1 MPTTSFLTIQEYWYI
16 PMTNT
21 VEHTYMLNAIEIVEF
36 SSYSAKKFLI
46 VARASDLLTESA
58 NPIPRTVLPIHA
70 NLREPKAKSASVRS
84 ILASIEKNLFHEI
97 SDPIQVACKSV
108 KQYLGKPVQGKPQER
123 GLFMQFDNV
132 TDGVMDGSHRLHA
145 LWLAKL
151 QGFNLDNVRVTLM
164 VSEGV
169 DIKAKCVEL
178 NTYSAPSKV
187 ALMDKNGSFDH
198 IKVLYADSF
207 PFIRYRDN
215 QSGTS
220 DYPLCAV
227 KNIDSLIRR
236 CTLVGVKKPFE
247 SPASYIGHSK
257 GESMTNGLSK
267 DPKYWALLHDIYP
280 MLTFLFELFE
290 KAAIAQ
296 ESRFLSVPRNANLY
310 AQLMDGRKFAV
321 KVSSQQLIYLLMSA
335 LSVNFNRETGSW
347 NVPLNKIGKTL
358 IKAAWQEFKEK
369 HTQKRFHGSASAV
382 IADPRMAELILS
394 AADLAYA
401 KYTDRGSDTLAA

>member
-1 MPTTSFLTIQEYWYI
+1 
-16 PMTNT
+16 MTNT

-46 VARASDLLTESA
+46 VARASDLLAESA
-58 NPIPRTVLPIHA
+58 NPIPRTILPIHA

-108 KQYLGKPVQGKPQER
+108 KQYLGKPVAGKPQER

-169 DIKAKCVEL
+169 DIKAKCLEL
-178 NTYSAPSKV
+178 NTYSAPSKI
-187 ALMDKNGSFDH
+187 ALMDKAGIFDH
-198 IKVLYADSF
+198 VKALYADSF

-220 DYPLCAV
+220 DFPLCAI
-227 KNIDSLIRR
+227 KNVDMMLRR
-236 CTLVGVKKPFE
+236 VIGLSDQSFSHRARPTMGAHKEVPLAVGV
-247 SPASYIGHSK
+247 
-257 GESMTNGLSK
+257 ND
-267 DPKYWALLHDIYP
+267 DPKYWALLHDVYP
-280 MLTFLFELFE
+280 MLVFLFELFE
-290 KAAIAQ
+290 KAAISQ

-335 LSVNFNRETGSW
+335 LSVNFNQETGGW

-401 KYTDRGSDTLAA
+401 KYVDRGSDSLAA

>member
-1 MPTTSFLTIQEYWYI
+1 
-16 PMTNT
+16 MTNT

-46 VARASDLLTESA
+46 VARASDLLAESA
-58 NPIPRTVLPIHA
+58 NPIPRTILPIHA

-108 KQYLGKPVQGKPQER
+108 KQYLGKPVAGKPQER

-169 DIKAKCVEL
+169 DIKAKCLEL
-178 NTYSAPSKV
+178 NTYSAPSKI
-187 ALMDKNGSFDH
+187 ALMDKAGIFDH
-198 IKVLYADSF
+198 VKALYADSF

-220 DYPLCAV
+220 DFPLCAI
-227 KNIDSLIRR
+227 KNVDMMLRR
-236 CTLVGVKKPFE
+236 VIGLSDQSFSHRARPTMGAHKEVPLAVGV
-247 SPASYIGHSK
+247 
-257 GESMTNGLSK
+257 ND
-267 DPKYWALLHDIYP
+267 DPKYWALLHDVYP
-280 MLTFLFELFE
+280 MLVFLFELFE
-290 KAAIAQ
+290 KAAISQ

-335 LSVNFNRETGSW
+335 LSVNFNQETGGW

-401 KYTDRGSDTLAA
+401 KYVDRGSDSIAA

>member
-1 MPTTSFLTIQEYWYI
+1 MTTTL
-16 PMTNT
+16 
-21 VEHTYMLNAIEIVEF
+21 EHTYMLQAIEIVEF

-46 VARASDLLTESA
+46 VARASDLLAESA
-58 NPIPRTVLPIHA
+58 NPIPRTILPIHA
-70 NLREPKAKSASVRS
+70 NLREPKAKSASVCS

-108 KQYLGKPVQGKPQER
+108 KQYLGKPVSGKPQER

-132 TDGVMDGSHRLHA
+132 TDGVMDGAHRLHA
-145 LWLAKL
+145 LWVAKL

-198 IKVLYADSF
+198 IKTLYADSF
-207 PFIRYRDN
+207 PFIRYHDN

-227 KNIDSLIRR
+227 RNIDMLLRR
-236 CTLVGVKKPFE
+236 STGKTIQPFSRQSRGALGADKARMGLFSGV
-247 SPASYIGHSK
+247 
-257 GESMTNGLSK
+257 NNDL
-267 DPKYWALLHDIYP
+267 KYWALLHDIYP

-310 AQLMDGRKFAV
+310 AQFMDGRKFAV

-335 LSVNFNRETGSW
+335 LSVNFNQETGSW
-347 NVPLNKIGKTL
+347 NVPLNKIGKKL
-358 IKAAWQEFKEK
+358 IQAAWQEFKEK

-401 KYTDRGSDTLAA
+401 KYVDRGSESLAA

>member
-1 MPTTSFLTIQEYWYI
+1 
-16 PMTNT
+16 
-21 VEHTYMLNAIEIVEF
+21 MLNAIEIVEF

-46 VARASDLLTESA
+46 VARASDLLAESA
-58 NPIPRTVLPIHA
+58 NPISRTVLPIHA

-123 GLFMQFDNV
+123 GLFIQFDNV
-132 TDGVMDGSHRLHA
+132 TDGVMDGAHRLHA

-169 DIKAKCVEL
+169 DIKAKCLEL
-178 NTYSAPSKV
+178 NNYSAPSKI
-187 ALMDKNGSFDH
+187 ALMDKAGSFDH
-198 IKVLYADSF
+198 VKALYADSF

-215 QSGTS
+215 QSSTS
-220 DYPLCAV
+220 DYPLCAI
-227 KNIDSLIRR
+227 KNVDMLLRRVTGLINKAFVDTGSR
-236 CTLVGVKKPFE
+236 F
-247 SPASYIGHSK
+247 SK
-257 GESMTNGLSK
+257 ARALDGSVSK

-296 ESRFLSVPRNANLY
+296 ESRFLSVPRNASLY

-335 LSVNFNRETGSW
+335 LSVNFNQETGSW

-358 IKAAWQEFKEK
+358 IKAAWQEFKGK

-401 KYTDRGSDTLAA
+401 KYVDRGSDTLAA

>member
-1 MPTTSFLTIQEYWYI
+1 MS
-16 PMTNT
+16 NT

-108 KQYLGKPVQGKPQER
+108 KQYLGKPVSGKPQER
-123 GLFMQFDNV
+123 GLFMQFDNA
-132 TDGVMDGSHRLHA
+132 TDGVMDGAHRLHA
-145 LWLAKL
+145 LWLAKMN
-151 QGFNLDNVRVTLM
+151 GFDLDNVRVTLM

-169 DIKAKCVEL
+169 DIKAKCIEL
-178 NTYSAPSKV
+178 NTYRAPSKV
-187 ALMDKNGSFDH
+187 ALMDKQGSFDH
-198 IKVLYADSF
+198 IKVLYADLF
-207 PFIRYRDN
+207 PFIRYHDN

-220 DYPLCAV
+220 DFPLCAI
-227 KNIDSLIRR
+227 KNIDMLLRR
-236 CTLVGVKKPFE
+236 VTGSTTRIF
-247 SPASYIGHSK
+247 S
-257 GESMTNGLSK
+257 TNNGLGSHK
-267 DPKYWALLHDIYP
+267 SPTTMKDGTNDDPKYWALLHDVYP
-280 MLTFLFELFE
+280 VIVFLFELFE

-335 LSVNFNRETGSW
+335 LSVNFNQETGSW

-401 KYTDRGSDTLAA
+401 KYVDRGSDTLAA

>member
-1 MPTTSFLTIQEYWYI
+1 
-16 PMTNT
+16 
-21 VEHTYMLNAIEIVEF
+21 MLNAIEIVEF

-70 NLREPKAKSASVRS
+70 NLREPSAKSIAVKA
-84 ILASIEKNLFHEI
+84 ILTSIEKDLFHEI

-108 KQYLGKPVQGKPQER
+108 KQYLGKPVSGKPQER

-132 TDGVMDGSHRLHA
+132 TDGVMDGAHRLHA
-145 LWLAKL
+145 LWLA
-151 QGFNLDNVRVTLM
+151 
-164 VSEGV
+164 
-169 DIKAKCVEL
+169 
-178 NTYSAPSKV
+178 NTYSAPTKI
-187 ALMDKNGSFDH
+187 ALMDKNGNFDH
-198 IKVLYADSF
+198 IKTLYADSF
-207 PFIRYRDN
+207 PFIRYHDN

-220 DYPLCAV
+220 DHPLCAV
-227 KNIDSLIRR
+227 RNIDMLLRR
-236 CTLVGVKKPFE
+236 CTGKTIQSFSKQSRGALGADKTRAPLSSGVNPD
-247 SPASYIGHSK
+247 I
-257 GESMTNGLSK
+257 
-267 DPKYWALLHDIYP
+267 KYWDLLHDIYP
-280 MLTFLFELFE
+280 TLVSLFELFE

-296 ESRFLSVPRNANLY
+296 ESRFLLVPRNANLY

-335 LSVNFNRETGSW
+335 LSVNFNQETGSW
-347 NVPLNKIGKTL
+347 NVPLKKIGKTL

-401 KYTDRGSDTLAA
+401 KYVDRGSDTLAA

>member
-1 MPTTSFLTIQEYWYI
+1 MTTTL
-16 PMTNT
+16 
-21 VEHTYMLNAIEIVEF
+21 EHTYMLQAIEIVEF

-46 VARASDLLTESA
+46 VARASDLLAESA
-58 NPIPRTVLPIHA
+58 NPIPRTILPIHA
-70 NLREPKAKSASVRS
+70 NLREPKAKSASVCS

-108 KQYLGKPVQGKPQER
+108 KQYLGKPVSGKPQER

-132 TDGVMDGSHRLHA
+132 TDGVMDGAHRLHA
-145 LWLAKL
+145 LWVAKL

-169 DIKAKCVEL
+169 DIKVKCVEL

-198 IKVLYADSF
+198 IKTLYADSF
-207 PFIRYRDN
+207 PFIRYHDN

-227 KNIDSLIRR
+227 RNIDMLLRR
-236 CTLVGVKKPFE
+236 CTGKTIQPFSRQSRGALGADKARMGLFSGV
-247 SPASYIGHSK
+247 
-257 GESMTNGLSK
+257 NNDL
-267 DPKYWALLHDIYP
+267 KYWALLHDIYP

-310 AQLMDGRKFAV
+310 AQFMDGRKFAV

-335 LSVNFNRETGSW
+335 LSVNFNQETGSW
-347 NVPLNKIGKTL
+347 NVPLNKIGKKL
-358 IKAAWQEFKEK
+358 IQAAWQEFKEK

-401 KYTDRGSDTLAA
+401 KYVDRGSESLAA

>member
-1 MPTTSFLTIQEYWYI
+1 MTTTL
-16 PMTNT
+16 
-21 VEHTYMLNAIEIVEF
+21 EHTYMLQAIEIVEF

-46 VARASDLLTESA
+46 VARASDLLAESA
-58 NPIPRTVLPIHA
+58 NPIPRTILPIHA
-70 NLREPKAKSASVRS
+70 NLREPKAKSASVCS

-108 KQYLGKPVQGKPQER
+108 KQYLGKPVSGKPQER

-132 TDGVMDGSHRLHA
+132 TDGVMDGAHRLHA
-145 LWLAKL
+145 LWVAKL

-169 DIKAKCVEL
+169 DIKVKCVEL
-178 NTYSAPSKV
+178 NTYSAPYKV
-187 ALMDKNGSFDH
+187 ALMDKNGSFDN
-198 IKVLYADSF
+198 IKTLYADSF
-207 PFIRYRDN
+207 PFIRYHDN

-227 KNIDSLIRR
+227 RNIDMLLRR
-236 CTLVGVKKPFE
+236 CTGKTIQPFSRKSRGVLGADK
-247 SPASYIGHSK
+247 AG
-257 GESMTNGLSK
+257 MGLFSGVNN
-267 DPKYWALLHDIYP
+267 DLKYWALLHDIYP

-310 AQLMDGRKFAV
+310 AQFMDGRKFAV

-335 LSVNFNRETGSW
+335 LSVNFNQETGSW
-347 NVPLNKIGKTL
+347 NVPLNKIGKKL
-358 IKAAWQEFKEK
+358 IQAAWQEFKEK

-401 KYTDRGSDTLAA
+401 KYVDRGSESLAA

>member
-1 MPTTSFLTIQEYWYI
+1 
-16 PMTNT
+16 MTNT

-70 NLREPKAKSASVRS
+70 NLREPSAKSIAVKA
-84 ILASIEKNLFHEI
+84 ILTSIEKDLFHEI

-108 KQYLGKPVQGKPQER
+108 KQYLGKPVSGKPQER

-132 TDGVMDGSHRLHA
+132 TDGVMDGAHRLHA
-145 LWLAKL
+145 LWLAKAN
-151 QGFNLDNVRVTLM
+151 GFNLDNVRVTLM

-169 DIKAKCVEL
+169 DIKAKCLEL
-178 NTYSAPSKV
+178 NTYSAPTKI
-187 ALMDKNGSFDH
+187 ALMDKNGNFDH
-198 IKVLYADSF
+198 IKTLYADSF
-207 PFIRYRDN
+207 PFIRYHDN

-220 DYPLCAV
+220 DHPLCAV
-227 KNIDSLIRR
+227 RNIDMLLRR
-236 CTLVGVKKPFE
+236 CTGKTIQSFSKQSRGALGADKTRAPLSSGVNPD
-247 SPASYIGHSK
+247 I
-257 GESMTNGLSK
+257 
-267 DPKYWALLHDIYP
+267 KYWDLLHDIYP
-280 MLTFLFELFE
+280 TLVSLFELFE

-296 ESRFLSVPRNANLY
+296 ESRFLLVPRNANLY

-335 LSVNFNRETGSW
+335 LSVNFNQETGSW
-347 NVPLNKIGKTL
+347 NVPLKKIGKTL

-401 KYTDRGSDTLAA
+401 KYVDRGSDTLAA